1 MNTKDRL
8 QIILPTYN
16 RAPQL
21 KRTLEQLLAD
31 DSPVKDFDITILD
44 NRSTDG
50 TSNVIKNAQSLHPNI
65 KHIRHRHNV
74 GGNANIAK
82 ALEMGEKK
90 YLWVICDDDLY
101 DWTGWSNVEELIDN
115 GEKLICVCDF
125 DLPQGHRDDPA
136 YQLNQL
142 AFLPSNI
149 YSTSLLDDNA
159 LRNIF
164 DMSVFLFPQ
173 LVPTVMLLN
182 CGGRIAVAKR
192 GIVQVGPREEGADYN
207 SLVRGNDKNLV
218 FQRSRTM
225 SIPVGFANICA
236 NLSDRRLARRA
247 FSICVNGPHVKRY
260 GWVAFAKDIFLYQG
274 GCKNAMHITDLK
286 MQIPFCQRTLISV
299 AYMLSC
305 TPLRKLLLGS
315 ALHRAIQR
323 LLARKNT

>member
-115 GEKLICVCDF
+115 GEKLM
-125 DLPQGHRDDPA
+125 
-136 YQLNQL
+136 
-142 AFLPSNI
+142 FL
-149 YSTSLLDDNA
+149 
-159 LRNIF
+159 
-164 DMSVFLFPQ
+164 
-173 LVPTVMLLN
+173 
-182 CGGRIAVAKR
+182 
-192 GIVQVGPREEGADYN
+192 
-207 SLVRGNDKNLV
+207 
-218 FQRSRTM
+218 M
-225 SIPVGFANICA
+225 SIKKLADILPADGFLRIHRSYIVNMNKAKEISKMRIK
-236 NLSDRRLARRA
+236 LSDDTLLPI
-247 FSICVNGPHVKRY
+247 SDMY
-260 GWVAFAKDIFLYQG
+260 
-274 GCKNAMHITDLK
+274 KNDVQKYIDE
-286 MQIPFCQRTLISV
+286 RTIG
-299 AYMLSC
+299 
-305 TPLRKLLLGS
+305 K
-315 ALHRAIQR
+315 
-323 LLARKNT
+323 